1 MTTEIETYEGKL
13 ELTAE
18 HVYWK
23 FYNPRFTDDP
33 CFEDIYQMMV
43 QDEIDNFKKK
53 FGQDIYLLGR
63 SGRHVCV
70 DDTSENRERY
80 FEMQSE
86 VESQIN
92 GLIAR
97 VNEYGKDGNMVFS
110 TDEMIKHNN
119 ETAVKLIIDTFGCD
133 EAKAKD
139 VYGKLAA
146 IVVGSLAVA
155 GLIVDTKAANDTVD
169 AEQH

>member
-70 DDTSENRERY
+70 DDTPENRERY

-119 ETAVKLIIDTFGCD
+119 ETAVKLIIDTFSCD

-155 GLIVDTKAANDTVD
+155 GLIVDTKVANDTVD

>member
-1 MTTEIETYEGKL
+1 MATEIETYEGKL

-33 CFEDIYQMMV
+33 CFEDIYRMMV
-43 QDEIDNFKKK
+43 QDEIDDFKKK

-70 DDTSENRERY
+70 DDTPENRERY

-86 VESQIN
+86 ALRQIN
-92 GLIAR
+92 SLIAR

-110 TDEMIKHNN
+110 TEKTIAPNN
-119 ETAVKLIIDTFGCD
+119 ETTVKFIMDTFGLD
-133 EAKAKD
+133 EATAKKCTL
-139 VYGKLAA
+139 KL
-146 IVVGSLAVA
+146 L
-155 GLIVDTKAANDTVD
+155 L
-169 AEQH
+169 

>member
-1 MTTEIETYEGKL
+1 MWMTHRKT
-13 ELTAE
+13 
-18 HVYWK
+18 VS
-23 FYNPRFTDDP
+23 
-33 CFEDIYQMMV
+33 V
-43 QDEIDNFKKK
+43 
-53 FGQDIYLLGR
+53 
-63 SGRHVCV
+63 
-70 DDTSENRERY
+70 TS
-80 FEMQSE
+80 SE

-119 ETAVKLIIDTFGCD
+119 ETAVKLIIDTFSCD

-155 GLIVDTKAANDTVD
+155 GLIVDTKVANDTVD

>member
-1 MTTEIETYEGKL
+1 MATEIETYEGKL

-18 HVYWK
+18 RVYWK
-23 FYNPRFTDDP
+23 LYNPGFTDDP
-33 CFEDIYQMMV
+33 CFEDIYRVMV
-43 QDEIDNFKKK
+43 QDEIDDFKKK

-70 DDTSENRERY
+70 DDTPENRERY

-86 VESQIN
+86 VERQIN
-92 GLIAR
+92 NLIAR
-97 VNEYGKDGNMVFS
+97 VNEYGKDDTAFS

-119 ETAVKLIIDTFGCD
+119 EAAVKLIMDTFGCD
-133 EAKAKD
+133 EAKAKE

-146 IVVGSLAVA
+146 VVVGSLAVA
-155 GLIVDTKAANDTVD
+155 GLIVDTEAANDTVD
-169 AEQH
+169 AK

>member
-33 CFEDIYQMMV
+33 CFDDIYQMMV
-43 QDEIDNFKKK
+43 QDEIDDFKNT

-70 DDTSENRERY
+70 DDTPENRERY
-80 FEMQSE
+80 FEMQKE
-86 VESQIN
+86 AQRQIN
-92 GLIAR
+92 NLIAR

-119 ETAVKLIIDTFGCD
+119 ETAVKIITDSFGCD
-133 EAKAKD
+133 EAKAKE
-139 VYGKLAA
+139 VYAKVAA

-155 GLIVDTKAANDTVD
+155 GLIMDTEAANDTVD
-169 AEQH
+169 AKQH

>member
-33 CFEDIYQMMV
+33 CFDDIYRMMV
-43 QDEIDNFKKK
+43 QDEIDDFKKK

-70 DDTSENRERY
+70 DDTPENRERY

-86 VESQIN
+86 AESQIN

-97 VNEYGKDGNMVFS
+97 VNEYGKDGNMAFS
-110 TDEMIKHNN
+110 TDELIKHNN
-119 ETAVKLIIDTFGCD
+119 ETAVKLIMDTFGCD
-133 EAKAKD
+133 EVKAKD

-155 GLIVDTKAANDTVD
+155 GLIVDTEAANDTVD
-169 AEQH
+169 AE